1 MQCFENINFSDDD
14 IYIGLKETCKTQVA
28 IFLFKREK
36 VSPA

>member
-14 IYIGLKETCKTQVA
+14 IYIGLKETCKIQVA